1 MKSILGLLF
10 TLYNLVLEAVFG
22 LAYPLVYLVLRWY
35 RYTEALSAD
44 TETQAGAIL
53 IHAASV
59 GEVNAIRSLVQAL
72 IADGHTVVINTV
84 TVAGREQ
91 ARKSF
96 PDLPVRLAVV
106 DVWHLRKRYLGSLK
120 PRLLLIVETE
130 IWPNMLYAAASLG
143 IPIVFINARLS
154 EQTLRRYMRYKAL
167 LGIIAASVKRVIAQS
182 EEDKNRFRKLLGNIV
197 SNGGN
202 LKYALSYPDYE
213 PESLRR
219 QYGFKPDSVVI
230 CFGSSRPGEEE
241 LILNSFR
248 ELKKIHPQ
256 LRLIL
261 APRHL
266 KRLPEVEA
274 LLKGMSY
281 RRYTDPG
288 ATEKDDEIILMDVMG
303 HLTEA
308 YASCDLA
315 IVGGS
320 FYDFGGHNPLEPAYY
335 QKPIIMGEY
344 YSSCRDSVDRLCAR
358 KAIKICKAGELTACI
373 RTLLDNPEPEMGMR
387 AKLVLTENA
396 TALENHIRGIQT
408 WL

>member
-10 TLYNLVLEAVFG
+10 TLYNLVLEAIFG
-22 LAYPLVYLVLRWY
+22 LAYPLLYLVLRGY

-44 TETQAGAIL
+44 TETRAGAIL

-96 PDLPVRLAVV
+96 PDLPVRLSVV

-130 IWPNMLYAAASLG
+130 IWPNMLHAAASLG

-182 EEDKNRFRKLLGNIV
+182 EEDKNRFQKLLGNIV
-197 SNGGN
+197 CYGGN
-202 LKYALSYPDYE
+202 RKYALSYPDYE
-213 PESLRR
+213 PESLSR

-230 CFGSSRPGEEE
+230 CFGS
-241 LILNSFR
+241 
-248 ELKKIHPQ
+248 
-256 LRLIL
+256 
-261 APRHL
+261 
-266 KRLPEVEA
+266 
-274 LLKGMSY
+274 
-281 RRYTDPG
+281 
-288 ATEKDDEIILMDVMG
+288 
-303 HLTEA
+303 
-308 YASCDLA
+308 
-315 IVGGS
+315 
-320 FYDFGGHNPLEPAYY
+320 
-335 QKPIIMGEY
+335 
-344 YSSCRDSVDRLCAR
+344 
-358 KAIKICKAGELTACI
+358 
-373 RTLLDNPEPEMGMR
+373 
-387 AKLVLTENA
+387 
-396 TALENHIRGIQT
+396 
-408 WL
+408 